1 MSEAPRPIRR
11 DRGRRA
17 ALGLLVVLATL
28 GCCVIG
34 VTGQSLVIRGI
45 AAGAT
50 LVVMGCSLV
59 LARKRGNLVG
69 WYVIAVGTT
78 VLRMLSDL

>member
-1 MSEAPRPIRR
+1 VSEGPRPIRR

-28 GCCVIG
+28 GCCVVG
-34 VTGQSLVIRGI
+34 VTGQGPVIRGI

-50 LVVMGCSLV
+50 VVVMGCSLM

-69 WYVIAVGTT
+69 WYVMAVGTT